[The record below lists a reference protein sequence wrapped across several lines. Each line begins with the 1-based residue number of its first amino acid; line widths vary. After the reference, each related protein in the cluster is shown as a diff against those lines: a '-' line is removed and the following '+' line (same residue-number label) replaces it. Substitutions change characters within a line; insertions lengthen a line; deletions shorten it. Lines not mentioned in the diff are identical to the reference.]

1 MSKERLHMTRLVRAC
16 VAALAV
22 SLCFG
27 AYAGAAQALPANFW
41 GVVFQAEPTEIQFQ
55 RLARGGVESMRVPV
69 DWSGVQPQ
77 RGGPYNWG
85 ATDQLVKR
93 ASAAGIDVLPFLTGA
108 PAWAVPTAKVPGS
121 SLRAPAHLPASG
133 PAAGAWS
140 KFLRAAVARYGPN
153 GSLWAENPQLTPH
166 PIRNWQIWNEPN
178 FKYFVARPNP
188 TEYGRLVKVSSAAIK
203 GADPGAKV
211 ILAGLFARPNE
222 ARFKVKPP
230 QAYFAGKFLELM
242 YKTNPGIKSRFQGV
256 ALHPYTGTYK
266 EVAVRVAEVRRVL
279 KANHDAGKGLW
290 ITELGWSSS
299 PPVPGQL
306 NTFNKGPAGQVTQL
320 KGAFSLLQRN
330 QAKWHI
336 QRLYWFSVDDQLGAC
351 NFCDGSGLFAEGFI
365 PKKSWYA
372 YVKFAGGTP

>member
-1 MSKERLHMTRLVRAC
+1 MTRLVRAC

-22 SLCFG
+22 SLCCAAF
-27 AYAGAAQALPANFW
+27 AGAAQALPANFW

-69 DWSGVQPQ
+69 DWSGVQPT
-77 RGGPYNWG
+77 RGGGYNWG
-85 ATDQLVKR
+85 ATDQVVKR

-108 PAWAVPTAKVPGS
+108 PTWAVPAGKVPGS
-121 SLRAPAHLPASG
+121 SLHAPAHLPASG

-153 GSLWAENPQLTPH
+153 GSLWTENPQLAPR

-178 FKYFVARPNP
+178 FKYFVTRPNP
-188 TEYGRLVKVSSAAIK
+188 TEYGQLVKVSSTAIK

-230 QAYFAGKFLELM
+230 QAYFAGKFLDLM
-242 YKTNPGIKSRFQGV
+242 YRTNPGIKSRFQGV
-256 ALHPYTGTYK
+256 SLHPYTGTYK
-266 EVAVRVAEVRRVL
+266 EVAVRVEEVRRVL

-320 KGAFSLLQRN
+320 KGAFTLLERN
-330 QAKWHI
+330 QVKWHI
-336 QRLYWFSVDDQLGAC
+336 QRLYWFSVDDQQGAC
-351 NFCDGSGLFAEGFI
+351 NFCDGSGLFGEGFI
-365 PKKSWYA
+365 PKQSWYA
-372 YVKFAGGTP
+372 YVKYAGGTP